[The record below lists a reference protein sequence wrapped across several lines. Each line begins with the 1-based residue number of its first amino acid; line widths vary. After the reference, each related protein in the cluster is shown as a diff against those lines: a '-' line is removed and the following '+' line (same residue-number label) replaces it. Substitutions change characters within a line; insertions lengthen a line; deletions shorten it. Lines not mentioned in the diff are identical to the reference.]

1 MKKKIEREKKKR
13 TKKKMPCLPEIDSLI
28 NRNVNASKETTLNLD
43 LNQDGF
49 SLAQPDILTS
59 CEQVNDPF
67 AVFCNIPQ
75 PANADGLAT
84 MCNLAQQTDDPNSF
98 FQKLVRGQKTNLDN
112 MAVIWESARLDSS
125 VAWIP
130 IDDSSLHVV
139 DDDNKSSYLG
149 LNLFNVQ
156 SLSVTDDAQSL
167 VAVRDGWVVE
177 SNKDG
182 LIHPAVLETNEQ
194 TPTYLRGPNTANQS
208 VITSPNGYVRCV
220 LFSTSFFF
228 YGNGTWLPDLTS
240 SIQSQTV
247 TNITYQAVK
256 MWITTSNTLRIAV
269 FYSYDSAVTTRRAW
283 NVSIFEFFDSFSND
297 ARAFTTP
304 IVSIPSPV
312 DEGPFYMGFL
322 GIQANN
328 DYLYWSTMP
337 NLGSLEP
344 RNMHIHVCNLHDTSH
359 VFPSL
364 IEIPSPEP
372 FLTINPADPFYY
384 NAMLSSGAIDPL
396 NPTQIATLLFVLG
409 NNMFQVK
416 MSFTDLQ
423 SFQIIQR
430 AVRPLYLAE
439 SLDHSRLMF
448 ALYGTLRVSCDLQLL
463 IVPGQ
468 TFVLDDDNVR
478 DAYVFA
484 LSPKLGTDVWI
495 IRNSN
500 LYRLH
505 NSNPSPVVWGSSW
518 QSDFPMYFAQEARV
532 SDFGLPTLNKDV
544 YVPAISS
551 RWYMGTVTRAEDP
564 NPGGATLLPYEVA
577 RSAHQTFRY
586 AVTSVKTSVGNLK
599 TFPFAIGQLQRAN
612 EYMLAQRAFGVR
624 VENDS
629 NVVIETG
636 INSNWQSNTH
646 DQVSVQEG
654 DAIVSGIRTAPY
666 SIVSNNGLYLL
677 YVIPDRKR
685 LRLVFNP
692 FNSNRMTQWCASDAN
707 RMNQALQIQR
717 DLCWNNLKIPASE
730 LFTDTRCACIGGPA
744 LFNIVVPETELA
756 PHLMTGPLAEALPCF
771 ASSCKGGKNGFHETQ
786 TNVSKFVDLRCS
798 NRILNIV
805 RESTAIRKGD
815 MTKNGGFSTAIS
827 AGINRGGCSNVNP
840 CDPGSICIN
849 GRCIATC
856 TTTEQCQQLYGLSQ
870 STCVNKIC
878 TSVTP
883 PASVKIGWWVYFA
896 IACAVLL
903 IVCILLFVALAVKR
917 KNSS

>member
-337 NLGSLEP
+337 NVGSLEP

-372 FLTINPADPFYY
+372 FLTINPA
-384 NAMLSSGAIDPL
+384 A
-396 NPTQIATLLFVLG
+396 
-409 NNMFQVK
+409 
-416 MSFTDLQ
+416 
-423 SFQIIQR
+423 
-430 AVRPLYLAE
+430 
-439 SLDHSRLMF
+439 LD
-448 ALYGTLRVSCDLQLL
+448 
-463 IVPGQ
+463 I
-468 TFVLDDDNVR
+468 
-478 DAYVFA
+478 
-484 LSPKLGTDVWI
+484 
-495 IRNSN
+495 
-500 LYRLH
+500 
-505 NSNPSPVVWGSSW
+505 
-518 QSDFPMYFAQEARV
+518 
-532 SDFGLPTLNKDV
+532 
-544 YVPAISS
+544 
-551 RWYMGTVTRAEDP
+551 
-564 NPGGATLLPYEVA
+564 
-577 RSAHQTFRY
+577 
-586 AVTSVKTSVGNLK
+586 
-599 TFPFAIGQLQRAN
+599 
-612 EYMLAQRAFGVR
+612 
-624 VENDS
+624 
-629 NVVIETG
+629 
-636 INSNWQSNTH
+636 
-646 DQVSVQEG
+646 
-654 DAIVSGIRTAPY
+654 
-666 SIVSNNGLYLL
+666 
-677 YVIPDRKR
+677 
-685 LRLVFNP
+685 
-692 FNSNRMTQWCASDAN
+692 
-707 RMNQALQIQR
+707 
-717 DLCWNNLKIPASE
+717 
-730 LFTDTRCACIGGPA
+730 
-744 LFNIVVPETELA
+744 
-756 PHLMTGPLAEALPCF
+756 
-771 ASSCKGGKNGFHETQ
+771 
-786 TNVSKFVDLRCS
+786 
-798 NRILNIV
+798 
-805 RESTAIRKGD
+805 
-815 MTKNGGFSTAIS
+815 
-827 AGINRGGCSNVNP
+827 
-840 CDPGSICIN
+840 
-849 GRCIATC
+849 
-856 TTTEQCQQLYGLSQ
+856 
-870 STCVNKIC
+870 
-878 TSVTP
+878 
-883 PASVKIGWWVYFA
+883 
-896 IACAVLL
+896 
-903 IVCILLFVALAVKR
+903 
-917 KNSS
+917 